1 MSAMAKRDPEFE
13 RRNLRTALWLGLLAV
28 AFLVGFV
35 VKLWLR

>member
-1 MSAMAKRDPEFE
+1 MSAMAERDPELE